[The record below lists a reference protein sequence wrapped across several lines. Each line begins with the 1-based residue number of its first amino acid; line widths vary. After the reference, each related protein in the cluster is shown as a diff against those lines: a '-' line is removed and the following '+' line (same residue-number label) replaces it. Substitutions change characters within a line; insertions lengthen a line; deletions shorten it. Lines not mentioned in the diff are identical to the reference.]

1 MLAVTFVCS
10 LATGVFWHAVPF
22 IAKHSYDFP
31 QTKNLL
37 LAFAMGGV
45 YTLGA
50 FTAGRLTRYIE
61 HRLNARGVLAVSVTT
76 LSVVCLAPVAVP
88 AEWALW
94 MAALVGT
101 YVTSL
106 IWPVVESYLTAG
118 RHGKSMRSALGWFN
132 LTWAPAVAGP
142 PGLRGRGLRPQDG
155 LPPGAAAA
163 GGLRGGHPSP
173 AATSALRG
181 TAPRRARPC
190 SRCPRR

>member
-1 MLAVTFVCS
+1 MKQDSESTPLAAVLALTFVCS
-10 LATGVFWHAVPF
+10 MGTGVFWHGVPF
-22 IAKHSYDFP
+22 IAKHSYGFP

-61 HRLNARGVLAVSVTT
+61 HKLNARGVLAVSIST
-76 LSVVCLAPVAVP
+76 LAGVCLVPVAVP

-94 MAALVGT
+94 VAALIGT

-118 RHGKSMRSALGWFN
+118 RHGA
-132 LTWAPAVAGP
+132 
-142 PGLRGRGLRPQDG
+142 
-155 LPPGAAAA
+155 
-163 GGLRGGHPSP
+163 
-173 AATSALRG
+173 
-181 TAPRRARPC
+181 
-190 SRCPRR
+190 